1 MNITQRRAPDRRRK
15 LQAIWE
21 WVDLGPSMAGGPLSH
36 PERPESANSG
46 HSPSAVFLTAQR
58 LLRTQS
64 RHGFALPNHPIH

>member
-36 PERPESANSG
+36 PERPESAQG
-46 HSPSAVFLTAQR
+46 V
-58 LLRTQS
+58 
-64 RHGFALPNHPIH
+64 